1 MLDLFCIVDDVG
13 GHVSKQEQMVEI
25 GVDCGDVVVLRRRK
39 EDRDLVEGEDQEL
52 KVEEDGERH

>member
-1 MLDLFCIVDDVG
+1 M
-13 GHVSKQEQMVEI
+13 SKQEQMVEI